1 MLARHIN
8 LILQSMEKE
17 LMLEFQSP
25 NRELKLCAYATDN
38 INNVGSPDWSIKCCW
53 YYSNIFMYKYVISIL
68 WYYISFFYLINK
80 NLKTKEEMRETPFSH
95 VVCRSCIDCSAD
107 FEKIMQ
113 FRSST
118 HLADAQT
125 LKYWS

>member
-1 MLARHIN
+1 MILHI
-8 LILQSMEKE
+8 L
-17 LMLEFQSP
+17 F
-25 NRELKLCAYATDN
+25 
-38 INNVGSPDWSIKCCW
+38 
-53 YYSNIFMYKYVISIL
+53 
-68 WYYISFFYLINK
+68 FFYLINK

-118 HLADAQT
+118 HLADV
-125 LKYWS
+125 